1 MTPFVVAAFHDR
13 AAAERALELLRSSDV
28 AVRDVRLHATTSDVV
43 NANAVVAD
51 EVASG
56 GFFTNATALFQQ
68 LLGTRHGDDEAAG
81 YDELVRREATLV
93 TVHVDSTEAAEEV
106 RRLLESAGAE
116 RASTL
121 PQPGLES

>member
-1 MTPFVVAAFHDR
+1 
-13 AAAERALELLRSSDV
+13 
-28 AVRDVRLHATTSDVV
+28 
-43 NANAVVAD
+43 
-51 EVASG
+51 
-56 GFFTNATALFQQ
+56 NATALFQQ

>member
-13 AAAERALELLRSSDV
+13 AAAERALERLQSSGL
-28 AVRDVRLHATTSDVV
+28 AFRDARLHATTSDAI
-43 NANAVVAD
+43 NANALVTD

-56 GFFTNATALFQQ
+56 GFFTNATALLEQIF
-68 LLGTRHGDDEAAG
+68 GTRRGDDEAAG
-81 YDELVRREATLV
+81 YDELVQRQATLV
-93 TVHVDSTEAAEEV
+93 TVHVDSTETAQEV
-106 RRLLESAGAE
+106 CGLLEASGAE

>member
-13 AAAERALELLRSSDV
+13 AAAERALERLQSSGL
-28 AVRDVRLHATTSDVV
+28 AFRDARLHATTSDAI
-43 NANAVVAD
+43 NANALVTD

-56 GFFTNATALFQQ
+56 GFFTNATALLEQIF
-68 LLGTRHGDDEAAG
+68 GTRRGDDEAAG
-81 YDELVRREATLV
+81 YDELVQRQATLV
-93 TVHVDSTEAAEEV
+93 TVHVDSTETAQEV
-106 RRLLESAGAE
+106 CGLLQAAGAE